1 MLILF
6 PQYHAKLG
14 NITVIPMAART
25 VQRMSG
31 VPEERLH
38 PAGLVRREKELRQG
52 LGHRKTL
59 VFGVSNTDF

>member
-6 PQYHAKLG
+6 PQYHVQLG

-31 VPEERLH
+31 VPVEQLH
-38 PAGLVRREKELRQG
+38 PASLVRREKELRRG
-52 LGHRKTL
+52 LGNRKTL